1 MKAAVLFLLLSAVVL
16 SCAHPSPK
24 DKEDRGGM
32 DVDVH
37 REKGVGTV
45 VGAHGHGNVWKS
57 DDGRTRVDADGN
69 WQRVYRGPGAG
80 KPTYSGGVR
89 LSHTW

>member
-16 SCAHPSPK
+16 SWAHPSPK
-24 DKEDRGGM
+24 DKEDRGGV

-45 VGAHGHGNVWKS
+45 VGARGHGNVWKS